1 MKLRLYIPIFIIILF
16 TSCTSERSACDCHQA
31 LQDLAKKKADGVLPK
46 DMSDNEI
53 NEKYLKGCVWVKE
66 VNESILKEELKK
78 CA

>member
-1 MKLRLYIPIFIIILF
+1 MRLRLYILIFTIILF
-16 TSCTSERSACDCHQA
+16 ASCTSERSACDCHQA
-31 LQDLAKKKADGVLPK
+31 LQDLAKKKADGVLPR

-53 NEKYLKGCVWVKE
+53 NEKYLKGCEWVKE